1 MQDDMGDKLLKMQ
14 HERIQKKIES
24 LTEKSTPDAI
34 HNIIKE
40 IADIENE
47 IHRAFLIKLI
57 AKQTGLERKAIRK
70 DLDNLLKDQQVQEET
85 KTDIS
90 IAHPAYDCI
99 SNCLILGF
107 REMVV
112 KGGDPDDRNFYI
124 TSAADKITLVEGS
137 KTWDCEG
144 KTIVFHA
151 RDRVLLNV
159 TDRWSK
165 AKIQDFIDNKQ
176 RDITGLYYKVKNIL
190 KEYIELQKDAQ
201 YGLLAAW
208 IIATYFHRLFHAF
221 PFLFIYGKKQTG
233 KTRLLD
239 LLERLCFNAIKVKG
253 VSVASLADTL
263 DGIRGTFLND
273 QAEALS
279 SPKME
284 EILGILADSYT
295 VGGGKRRIVDISNR
309 RRRILEFETYGPK
322 AFASIKD
329 IDTDIKDRCIQI
341 IMIRSIADYPYPEPF
356 LPIWGD
362 LRDNLYRQLLIQWKT
377 VKALYE
383 ISGDGVTHRV
393 RELWRP
399 IDTILKLEQV
409 QEIEAEA
416 IKKFFLESMLETQNE
431 LTEFEEELFDILRRL
446 LSDENERILTVK
458 EIAEHI
464 TDKGDMSRRG
474 LETWIGRTINQFNLF
489 TKHVKRSYTF
499 NLQHIENIYSRY
511 TQTSCFSREVAKPA
525 TDNDLHGTTAKTIG
539 CRGCTEVATET
550 TKIQPIQP
558 VISEVVPSKPLSNNA
573 KNNLSTKTTTSNR
586 YENNEEILDLSGA
599 EVIGCSTES

>member
-1 MQDDMGDKLLKMQ
+1 MDDIGDRLLKMQ
-14 HERIQKKIES
+14 QERIQKKIEA
-24 LTEKSTPDAI
+24 LTEKSLPDAI

-47 IHRAFLIKLI
+47 IHRAFLVKFI
-57 AKQTGLERKAIRK
+57 AKQTGLERRAVRK
-70 DLDNLLKDQQVQEET
+70 DLDNLLKDRQVQEET
-85 KTDIS
+85 KTNIS

-112 KGGDPDDRNFYI
+112 KGGEPDDRNFYI
-124 TSAADKITLVEGS
+124 TSAADKITLVEDS

-144 KTIVFHA
+144 NTIVFHT

-165 AKIQDFIDNKQ
+165 AKIQDFIENNKTEF
-176 RDITGLYYKVKNIL
+176 TGLYPKVKAVL
-190 KEYIELQKDAQ
+190 KQYIELQKDAQ

-273 QAEALS
+273 QAEGLS

-295 VGGGKRRIVDISNR
+295 IGGGKRRVVDISNR

-322 AFASIKD
+322 AFASTKD
-329 IDTDIKDRCIQI
+329 IDADIKDRCIQI

-356 LPIWGD
+356 LPIWAD
-362 LRDNLYRQLLIQWKT
+362 IRDSLYRLLLTQWKT

-383 ISGDGVTHRV
+383 ISGDDVTHRV

-409 QEIEAEA
+409 QEAEISE
-416 IKKFFLESMLETQNE
+416 IKKYFLASMVETQNE
-431 LTEFEEELFDILRRL
+431 LSEFEEELFDILRRL
-446 LSDENERILTVK
+446 LSEENERILTVK
-458 EIAEHI
+458 DIAEQVA
-464 TDKGDMSRRG
+464 DKGDLSRRG

-499 NLQHIENIYSRY
+499 NLQHIEEIYCRY

-525 TDNDLHGTTAKTIG
+525 TGNDLQGTTAKNIG
-539 CRGCTEVATET
+539 CRGCTEGATET
-550 TKIQPIQP
+550 TKIQPEQP
-558 VISEVVPSKPLSNNA
+558 VILEVTHCNTLSNND
-573 KNNLSTKTTTSNR
+573 KNNLTTKTTTSKR
-586 YENNEEILDLSGA
+586 HENNEEILDLSEA
-599 EVIGCSTES
+599 VVTGCSTEL